1 MKLFFSVGEPSG
13 DVHGANLIRALH
25 KIDPK
30 VEVIGLGG
38 PQMTSVG
45 AKLQAD
51 LTQLAVMGFFAA
63 IMKIHRFAAMLWLVN
78 KTLRSER
85 PDAVVMIDFPGFN
98 WWVARRAKAHGIPVF
113 YYGTPQVWA
122 WAQWRVKKMKRL
134 VNHVL
139 CKLPFEVPWYESHG
153 VRATYVGHPFFDEV
167 RRYQLDEAFMNQ
179 QHGAGPLVAILPGS
193 RTQEVVNN
201 FRWQLR
207 AAVLIHKRI
216 PAARFAV
223 AAYRETHAD
232 MIREV
237 IDSENLPVGLQ
248 IKVFVKRTPE
258 LINLSECTIAVSGS
272 VSLELL
278 HYTKP
283 TVILYC
289 ISPFMNWVQ
298 SYLRKVKFITL
309 VNLFVAKNMFRT
321 TRANFDPENPGDE
334 HVLFPEYVTTGDC
347 SPQMAAHVIRWLEH
361 PTAKADL
368 IAELEALRAEVGT
381 GGASQH
387 GAEYILNVL
396 KNSQAQSSLSPVRSR
411 AA

>member
-25 KIDPK
+25 KIEPT

-38 PQMTSVG
+38 PEMTAVG

-78 KTLRSER
+78 ETLRNNR

-134 VNHVL
+134 VDHVL

-167 RRYQLDEAFMNQ
+167 RRYQLDDAFMAQ
-179 QHGAGPLVAILPGS
+179 QQGIGPLVAILPGS
-193 RTQEVVNN
+193 RTQEVIAN

-207 AAVLIHKRI
+207 SAAIIHQRI
-216 PAARFAV
+216 PTARFAV
-223 AAYRETHAD
+223 AAYREAHAT
-232 MIREV
+232 MIHDV
-237 IDSENLPVGLQ
+237 MDSEQLPAGLH

-258 LINLSECTIAVSGS
+258 LINLAECCIAVSGS

-321 TRANFDPENPGDE
+321 TRANFDPENPGEE

-361 PTAKADL
+361 PTAKDDL
-368 IAELEALRAEVGT
+368 IAELVALRAQVGT

-387 GAEYILNVL
+387 GAEYIVNEL
-396 KNSQAQSSLSPVRSR
+396 KSSKAQSNLSPPRSR